1 MAVYKYI
8 AKDLQAKRKI
18 GIKEASNREELVS
31 LLREENLFL
40 VDYKDIT
47 KQSINTYKIKLN
59 ELSTYAR
66 DIGTML
72 GSGLSLIRTFSIMVQ
87 REDKV
92 KLKKIYNNI
101 YIKLQQ
107 GVTLSSAM
115 EMQGKAFPD
124 LMIQMFRSGEASGQM
139 EKTAMTMAKQYEK
152 DYKLKNKMR
161 AASMYPMILAIVT
174 VLVLIII
181 YTMVLPNFF
190 ELFKTIE
197 LPWITKVN
205 IAISNALTNYWYFF
219 LVGTLLIIVAISYA
233 LQTPKVRLWVDTKK
247 LRVFKIGKLMSII
260 YTARFAR
267 TLSSLYTSGISIVN
281 ALQIVKKTI
290 GNSYIES
297 QFDQVIKDVRN
308 GMTLSNA
315 IAKIE
320 GFDAKLIS
328 SIYIGEE
335 SGRLEDM
342 LTVLADDYEYDAMNA
357 SQKLVAIMEPM
368 MIIVLAVIIGM
379 IMISVLLPVFS
390 LYQNA
395 SSL

>member
-1 MAVYKYI
+1 MAVYKYV
-8 AKDLQAKRKI
+8 AKDLQAKRKT
-18 GIKEASNREELVS
+18 GIKEAASRDELVS
-31 LLREENLFL
+31 LLREEKLYL
-40 VDYKDIT
+40 VEYKDIT
-47 KQSINTYKIKLN
+47 KKSINTYKIKLN
-59 ELSTYAR
+59 ELSTYSR

-87 REDKV
+87 REDKE
-92 KLKKIYNNI
+92 KLKKIYNDI
-101 YIKLQQ
+101 YTKLQQ
-107 GVTLSSAM
+107 GITLSMAM
-115 EMQGKAFPD
+115 EMQGKAFPE

-139 EKTAMTMAKQYEK
+139 EKTAMVMAKQYEK
-152 DYKLKNKMR
+152 DYKLRNKMR
-161 AASMYPMILAIVT
+161 SASMYPMILAVVT
-174 VLVLIII
+174 VAVLIII

-190 ELFKTIE
+190 ELFATLE

-205 IAISNALTNYWYFF
+205 MAISNALINYWYLF
-219 LVGTLLIIVAISYA
+219 LIGVLVLIASISYA
-233 LQTPKVRLWVDTKK
+233 LQTPKVRIWVDTKK
-247 LRVFKIGKLMSII
+247 LRIFKIGKLMSII

-297 QFDQVIKDVRN
+297 QFEQVIKDVRN

-315 IAKIE
+315 IAKID

-342 LTVLADDYEYDAMNA
+342 LTVLADDYDYDSMMA
-357 SQKLVAIMEPM
+357 SQKLVAIMEPA
-368 MIIVLAVIIGM
+368 MIIVLAIIIGI
-379 IMISVLLPVFS
+379 IMVSVLLPVFS